1 MSPSKSQIPS
11 LGRVKRVPLR
21 DVWPNEATSFT
32 PWLLQNQDVL
42 SEVLQL
48 DISLEESEARVG
60 RYSLDLLGVN
70 NEDNSK
76 VIVENQLENT
86 NHGHLG
92 QLLVYAAGM
101 DAKTVVW
108 IASEFRAEHRQAL
121 DWLNRVSDRDT
132 HFYGVEVEAVQ
143 IGDSLPAPQLS
154 LVVEPNSFSE
164 DMRAEYDD
172 AWMRERGSRY
182 KRFWTQFFEVMS
194 DDFPEFS
201 SKRPS
206 HRQYVRIPTAWT
218 LCSRVAAFN
227 KNSLRVEIRLGSGD
241 EELNAARWEELV
253 FRKELLEEVFGEE
266 LDWNEL
272 EGRKASRISFYREAS
287 ILEEEAWHEYVDWL
301 RLNLRRLT
309 AVTESKAFSE
319 AMRAAEGS

>member
-1 MSPSKSQIPS
+1 
-11 LGRVKRVPLR
+11 
-21 DVWPNEATSFT
+21 
-32 PWLLQNQDVL
+32 
-42 SEVLQL
+42 
-48 DISLEESEARVG
+48 
-60 RYSLDLLGVN
+60 
-70 NEDNSK
+70 
-76 VIVENQLENT
+76 
-86 NHGHLG
+86 
-92 QLLVYAAGM
+92 
-101 DAKTVVW
+101 
-108 IASEFRAEHRQAL
+108 
-121 DWLNRVSDRDT
+121 
-132 HFYGVEVEAVQ
+132 
-143 IGDSLPAPQLS
+143 
-154 LVVEPNSFSE
+154 
-164 DMRAEYDD
+164 MRAEYDD

-194 DDFPEFS
+194 DDFREFS

-253 FRKELLEEVFGEE
+253 LRRELLEEVFGEE

-272 EGRKASRISFYREAS
+272 EGRKASRISYYREAS
-287 ILEEEAWHEYVDWL
+287 ILEEEAWPEYVDWL